1 MGRLADAHAFGRR
14 ISAHLL
20 KSKEERRHDLSK
32 YKHNPLFRRPRRKQR
47 QRFVSSRPAPQR
59 LSEESALL
67 AKLGALN
74 ELEAEKAE
82 QSFSENR
89 IKTTQIRRIH
99 EHIIRKLTRA
109 RTRKGAS
116 AKEIRL
122 LKYHLVYAAGR
133 ERIMKPFAD
142 FFNPI
147 LDKVYE
153 MKDLERFRQLFDA
166 VLAYH
171 KFFESN

>member
-1 MGRLADAHAFGRR
+1 MPYHNTNTPRSTGGTGGNRSNVPPRPASPQGLAEENALIARLA
-14 ISAHLL
+14 
-20 KSKEERRHDLSK
+20 
-32 YKHNPLFRRPRRKQR
+32 
-47 QRFVSSRPAPQR
+47 
-59 LSEESALL
+59 
-67 AKLGALN
+67 ALN
-74 ELEAEKAE
+74 ELEAETLVKIAEKAGK
-82 QSFSENR
+82 SFSESR

-99 EHIIRKLTRA
+99 EHIIRQLTRA
-109 RTRKGAS
+109 RTMKGET

-133 ERIMKPFAD
+133 ERTMKPFAD

-147 LDKVYE
+147 LDKVHE